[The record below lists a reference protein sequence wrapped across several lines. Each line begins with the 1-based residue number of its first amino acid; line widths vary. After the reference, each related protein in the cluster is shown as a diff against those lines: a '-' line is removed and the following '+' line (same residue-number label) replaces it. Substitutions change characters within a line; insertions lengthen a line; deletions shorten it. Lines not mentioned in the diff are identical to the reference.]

1 VERRV
6 SEILALG
13 LVEKSK
19 QRSIDQRNRFIRAQ
33 YVAAHRKILPAQYH
47 AREGKMRSTQ
57 EREKLF
63 LRQLLEPSGFL
74 SVADGLSWWMWRI
87 TSG

>member
-1 VERRV
+1 
-6 SEILALG
+6 
-13 LVEKSK
+13 
-19 QRSIDQRNRFIRAQ
+19 
-33 YVAAHRKILPAQYH
+33 
-47 AREGKMRSTQ
+47 MRSTQ